1 MTLAKPR
8 NVRWLFLGTSWLA
21 VLTAGCASVAT
32 ASPVAQSTHASR
44 PASLPG
50 PQPDN
55 PLVRPSQS
63 QVTSAPVDP
72 VPDWAATLLAH
83 NVPAS
88 AGQAV
93 IVKAPSM
100 SSTTN
105 TVSRWTR
112 TASGWQQTGS
122 LMPGHN
128 GEKGWSSHRTSGDLK
143 TPTGTYTLTAAGG
156 TKPNPGTREPY
167 EHNTSYFH
175 THGSFL
181 GHSTDSVFDYV
192 VAIDFN
198 RVAGSPVSNG
208 AEPEGPGPGGGI
220 WLHVDNGAAT
230 LACVTV
236 AEADMVTIL
245 RWLDPSQHPVI
256 VLSAG

>member
-1 MTLAKPR
+1 MTRVKPR
-8 NVRWLFLGTSWLA
+8 NLGRLILSTSWLA
-21 VLTAGCASVAT
+21 AVTTGCASAAAI
-32 ASPVAQSTHASR
+32 ASPAALSTPASR
-44 PASLPG
+44 PASPLG
-50 PQPDN
+50 PKPEN
-55 PLVRPSQS
+55 PLVQPT
-63 QVTSAPVDP
+63 QVTAAPVAA
-72 VPDWAATLLAH
+72 VPAWAAGLLAH

-93 IVKAPSM
+93 IVTAPSM

-105 TVSRWTR
+105 TASLWTR

-122 LMPGHN
+122 LMAGHN

-143 TPTGTYTLTAAGG
+143 TPTGTYSLTAAGG
-156 TKPNPGTREPY
+156 SKPNPGTSEPY
-167 EHNTSYFH
+167 EHNPAYFH
-175 THGSFL
+175 THGTFL

-198 RVAGSPVSNG
+198 REAGSPVSDG

-220 WLHVDNGAAT
+220 WLHVDNGAPT

-236 AEADMVTIL
+236 SEANMVTIL